1 MQQIRDGKR
10 EEDETGRE
18 ALRGVSDALC
28 DFDVSEIR
36 RERESERKKE
46 KLEHHSIQ

>member
-28 DFDVSEIR
+28 DFDVSSLKVKSGE
-36 RERESERKKE
+36 RERARERKRN
-46 KLEHHSIQ
+46 